1 MNEPSVRRNKQNTR
15 ANRDASS
22 GLRNTPP
29 PRTRSTVEWDSIPN
43 QILRDAICAVTSR
56 GAAIMLS
63 RTSDGGALSITVLDG
78 SERIKEYP
86 RDADECE
93 QTLKWLVDMFSG
105 D

>member
-1 MNEPSVRRNKQNTR
+1 MNEPSIRRNTKNTR
-15 ANRDASS
+15 DGSKPTATGRRTA
-22 GLRNTPP
+22 
-29 PRTRSTVEWDSIPN
+29 PRGPRQTVEWDSVPN
-43 QILRDAICAVTSR
+43 QLLRDAICAVTGR

-78 SERIKEYP
+78 GERIKEYP

-93 QTLKWLVDMFSG
+93 ATLRWLVDMFSS